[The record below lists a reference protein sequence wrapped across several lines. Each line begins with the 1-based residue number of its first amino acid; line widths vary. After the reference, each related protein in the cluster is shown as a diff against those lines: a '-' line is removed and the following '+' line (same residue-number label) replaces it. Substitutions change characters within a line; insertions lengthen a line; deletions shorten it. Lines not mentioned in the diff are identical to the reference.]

1 MTRVSLARIIA
12 DELAT
17 LRRFDPGARPGGRPR
32 RVVWSEKLP
41 GFGVRYYSTGRSTY
55 IVQAL
60 MSDVTRTITL
70 GNANVLSKSQALTVA
85 RRILL
90 RAQVGEDPA
99 TKRKQARKVPNY
111 DDFLSFYWTQ
121 AAAKWKPSTLATHNG
136 ITFLLPHFEQGGP
149 NSSRLWC
156 ASSTTRV
163 SVSPVRSAYSGS
175 ASAAVVS
182 RLCSRERPV

>member
-17 LRRFDPGARPGGRPR
+17 LRSFDPGERPGGRPR

-41 GFGVRYYSTGRSTY
+41 GFGVRYYASGRSTY
-55 IVQAL
+55 IVQSL
-60 MSDVTRTITL
+60 MNGVTRTITL

-99 TKRKQARKVPNY
+99 TKRKEARKVPTY
-111 DDFLSFYWTQ
+111 DDFLTMYWKQ
-121 AAAKWKPSTLATHNG
+121 AAAKWK
-136 ITFLLPHFEQGGP
+136 
-149 NSSRLWC
+149 LWRKSC
-156 ASSTTRV
+156 IR
-163 SVSPVRSAYSGS
+163 
-175 ASAAVVS
+175 AAKA
-182 RLCSRERPV
+182 